1 MQPDP
6 MEIEAQIAEML
17 LGMPGKSNEDKY
29 TAITGRF
36 PNATPAQIVA
46 GAEMAAE
53 MLEAVSKEYEA
64 QAEAIA
70 DEIKRRGGDHAA

>member
-29 TAITGRF
+29 AVITGRF

-46 GAEMAAE
+46 GAEMAAD
-53 MLEAVSKEYEA
+53 MLEAAAKEYDA

-70 DEIKRRGGDHAA
+70 DEIERRRHL